1 MCSEL
6 SICGYRHTL
15 FIVFCFIVLYK
26 YYRLGGFFF
35 FFSKLNVF
43 AHPLE
48 SRSIAIIFP
57 IAFAHFMSLYHI
69 SAILKIFQIFSFLL
83 YLLRWSVIN
92 EVHCYHVIV
101 LGCQE
106 LTLNLIDKCCVYW
119 LSTNPMF
126 HQLSAS
132 PQSSLWDTKLSKLGQ
147 LIALHWLLNV

>member
-1 MCSEL
+1 MFRVKYLWVQAYLVYC
-6 SICGYRHTL
+6 
-15 FIVFCFIVLYK
+15 VLLYCA
-26 YYRLGGFFF
+26 LQILQVGGIFFF

-106 LTLNLIDKCCVYW
+106 LTLNLIDKCCVY
-119 LSTNPMF
+119 
-126 HQLSAS
+126 
-132 PQSSLWDTKLSKLGQ
+132 
-147 LIALHWLLNV
+147 